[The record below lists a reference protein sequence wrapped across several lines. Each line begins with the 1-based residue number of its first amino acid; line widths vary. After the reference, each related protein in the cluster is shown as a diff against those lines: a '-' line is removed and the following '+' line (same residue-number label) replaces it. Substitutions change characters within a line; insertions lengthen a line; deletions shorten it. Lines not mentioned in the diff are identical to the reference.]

1 MEIQQ
6 VVSELEGRNL
16 HREIVHQIHDLV
28 RKLQMLKSEISEQ
41 VEGESS
47 AAAETSEAI
56 RRDVTQKASAPT
68 IVEDAAAARNKYRA
82 VGDASGDAG
91 RVVEHSHSSR
101 TVANEGQ
108 SEKIA
113 VDTVSNSVVEETD
126 GTTDVVPIPVQ
137 DTRAEDAEDE
147 DAAGQAAPRSTTYDR
162 DTDQPEAISDVVA
175 GDIPIHSEKTA
186 EASDGNMI
194 GGTNDVTNPDE
205 SSTKMAIDRR
215 SSRLSRPAQS
225 SRICP
230 IENQALED
238 PNEGI
243 TASEAQAASSA
254 ISAVMLLSS
263 KTSQTGDRIMRNGRR
278 PKGKKRHPV
287 SSPSGANKRKKKRA
301 KTPKIHKPDLS
312 FLSNRKLIPR
322 GVVQNASQQIASRFS
337 TCDEKTLSLLG
348 RMFFG
353 IASPEACAQFQTA
366 CKVVHERRDVSW
378 PVNLA
383 SVGVS
388 VRALGTLGN
397 YNNIGSILERY
408 HMLQIVR
415 YFDERQKY
423 HRDQMPPKRRMREL
437 RYGHTKQRA
446 VKENEGSKRA
456 VSLALDDLLEVY
468 PDLSCVPPGG
478 LRRAPQRTDLLNQC
492 NAGANWLLMEKAFT
506 FGSLAL
512 VPTGGSFAMCNQ
524 EYVHASLSSRPADTR
539 PGCTMYRAR
548 SSRNSWLC

>member
-1 MEIQQ
+1 M
-6 VVSELEGRNL
+6 VSELEGRNL
-16 HREIVHQIHDLV
+16 HREIVHHIHDLV
-28 RKLQMLKSEISEQ
+28 RKLHMLKSEISEQ

-56 RRDVTQKASAPT
+56 RRDVTQKEAAPI
-68 IVEDAAAARNKYRA
+68 IVEDAAAARNEYRA

-108 SEKIA
+108 SEKTA
-113 VDTVSNSVVEETD
+113 VDTVSNAVVEEAD
-126 GTTDVVPIPVQ
+126 GTTGVGRIPVQ
-137 DTRAEDAEDE
+137 DTRAEDAEAE
-147 DAAGQAAPRSTTYDR
+147 DAAGQAAPRYTTYDG
-162 DTDQPEAISDVVA
+162 DIDQPEAISDVVA
-175 GDIPIHSEKTA
+175 GDIPIHSEETA

-194 GGTNDVTNPDE
+194 GGTNDDSNPDE
-205 SSTKMAIDRR
+205 SPTKMAIDRR

-225 SRICP
+225 SRMYP

-238 PNEGI
+238 PYEGI
-243 TASEAQAASSA
+243 NASEARAASSA
-254 ISAVMLLSS
+254 ISAETLLSL
-263 KTSQTGDRIMRNGRR
+263 KTSQTGDKIMRNGRR
-278 PKGKKRHPV
+278 PQGKKNHPV
-287 SSPSGANKRKKKRA
+287 SSPSGANKREKKRA
-301 KTPKIHKPDLS
+301 KTPKTYGPDLS
-312 FLSNRKLIPR
+312 FLSSRKLIPR

-337 TCDEKTLSLLG
+337 TCDEKTLSLLA

-388 VRALGTLGN
+388 VHSLGTLGN
-397 YNNIGSILERY
+397 YNNVGSILERY
-408 HMLQIVR
+408 HMLRIVG

-423 HRDQMPPKRRMREL
+423 HRDQMPPKRRTREL
-437 RYGHTKQRA
+437 RYGHTKQRV

-456 VSLALDDLLEVY
+456 VSLALDDLLLEVY
-468 PDLSCVPPGG
+468 PDLSGVPPGG

-548 SSRNSWLC
+548 SSQNF